1 MASGIL
7 ISKSSEMVQDEQ
19 DMTYNTGEDFCQA
32 LGGTGS
38 LGFTAVETILKFKQG
53 LANGIRE

>member
-19 DMTYNTGEDFCQA
+19 DMTYNTGEDFYQA
-32 LGGTGS
+32 LGGTSS

-53 LANGIRE
+53 LADGIRE